1 MPFDCGISWS
11 PLVAMMPC
19 EETANGMQTPPPIL
33 APASDRPVPPVLS
46 TGGMPA
52 QGPPLAPVLCGH
64 LHPLTLVVVG
74 FNAVRNLLIPA
85 VIVFATGSQASLG
98 IMLIFFLGLNLLQAM
113 IRYFTFTYRV
123 DGGELTT
130 RQGLLERRERRIPLA
145 RVQDLRVEQGL
156 VHRLLGVVDLHV
168 ETAGGQGAEASLSV
182 LARSDAERLR
192 QAVFEQVAELTRRGI
207 NEPAQPDAESRVVR
221 SLSSRDLVLA
231 GLTSNQA
238 ASALV
243 IVLAGWQLLD
253 DFLPQAA
260 YQRFIESFTRHIEQ
274 WVNQGDQANW
284 LAIGAIAFAVI
295 AAGLA
300 VSIVGSL
307 VLFHGFTLSRRGE
320 DLHRSYGLLTRRSSS
335 LPRRRIQLLQIQE
348 TWLRRLLGLA
358 TLRVDTAGS
367 VPGQEQGREGRDVL
381 LPVLPRS
388 EVGPLL
394 PILFPD
400 LDAAAPPWNDVSRCA
415 IRRGTL
421 KGVVVLVLLTAINW
435 GVQQQ
440 LWALWPLFLLPAI
453 YLINLLNYKHLGFAL
468 TERFFWTR
476 RGWLSRNTHVVPV
489 RNAQTIVLRQT
500 PFDRRFGVVTLFVD
514 TAGQTAT
521 GSGPQLRNV
530 PFEHAEATA
539 RAVAVRAARTRYL
552 WR

>member
-1 MPFDCGISWS
+1 MPSACVINWRRWAAMTLFEEMQEPPSIPPRSS
-11 PLVAMMPC
+11 ERPL
-19 EETANGMQTPPPIL
+19 PPIL
-33 APASDRPVPPVLS
+33 ATPGSPAPPPPLLPVL
-46 TGGMPA
+46 A
-52 QGPPLAPVLCGH
+52 GH

-98 IMLIFFLGLNLLQAM
+98 IMLVFFLGLNLLQAL

-123 DGGELTT
+123 EGGDLTT
-130 RQGLLERRERRIPLA
+130 RMGLLERRERRIPLT
-145 RVQDLRVEQGL
+145 RVQDLRLEQGL
-156 VHRLLGVVDLHV
+156 IHRFLGVVDLHV

-182 LARSDAERLR
+182 LSRADAERLR
-192 QAVFEQVAELTRRGI
+192 LAVFEQVAELTRRGAGGAV
-207 NEPAQPDAESRVVR
+207 PAESTAEVIRKLDTR
-221 SLSSRDLVLA
+221 ELILA

-243 IVLAGWQLLD
+243 IVLASWQFLD
-253 DFLPQAA
+253 DFFPQEA
-260 YQRFIESFTRHIEQ
+260 YQRFVKTFTSHVDQ
-274 WVNQGDQANW
+274 WVNQGDHANW
-284 LAIGAIAFAVI
+284 LAIGAIVFAVI

-300 VSIVGSL
+300 VSVVGSL

-348 TWLRRLLGLA
+348 TWLRRLLRLA

-367 VPGQEQGREGRDVL
+367 APGQEQGREGRDVL
-381 LPVLPRS
+381 LPVLPRA
-388 EVGPLL
+388 EVEPLL

-400 LDAAAPPWNDVSRCA
+400 LDTPAPSWHDVSRCA

-421 KGVVVLVLLTAINW
+421 KGAVVLALLTAINW
-435 GVQQQ
+435 GVQRH
-440 LWALWPLFLLPAI
+440 LWALWPLLLLPVI
-453 YLINLLNYKHLGFAL
+453 YFINLLNYRHLGYAL
-468 TERFFWTR
+468 SDRFFWTR
-476 RGWLSRNTHVVPV
+476 RGWLSRNTHLVPV
-489 RNAQTIVLRQT
+489 RNAQTIVVRQT
-500 PFDRRFGVVTLFVD
+500 PFDRRFDVATLFVD
-514 TAGQTAT
+514 TAGQTHT

-530 PFEHAEATA
+530 PIEQAMVTA
-539 RAVAVRAARTRYL
+539 RAIAVRAARTRYR